1 MKYHNTVPG
10 KFIVRRNRFVAEVEI
25 AGKTEVVHVKNT
37 GRCKE
42 LLIPGVEVYLEK
54 SLAPAR
60 KTRYD
65 LIAVKKLRPGKAA
78 LLINMDS
85 QIPNAAALEWLPKSG
100 LFSPDAVFKREMT
113 FGNSRFDIFV
123 EDHARKV
130 FIEVKGV
137 TLEHNGVA
145 MFPDAPTLRG
155 VKHLHELADAVKAGY
170 EACILFVIQMQEI
183 HTFAPHD
190 QMHKE
195 FGDALRQAAG
205 AGVKLLAMD
214 CRIEPDSIELRQPVK
229 IRL

>member
-183 HTFAPHD
+183 HTFTPHD

-195 FGDALRQAAG
+195 FGDALRRAAG

-214 CRIEPDSIELRQPVK
+214 CRIEPDSIELRQPVE